1 MNKKKNFH
9 PKQPYRSDRQRRA
22 RRSVHNSLLPVWIA
36 RIPVVQK
43 FRKLSR
49 RRKIVLAGWTGA
61 SVLVAIALFTTV
73 YFANTLGSKERIM
86 NRNKTGVTLVDKNDK
101 KFYSFYNAHSST
113 IIPLDQ
119 VSDSTKQ
126 ALIASED
133 KNFYEHGG
141 FSVPGIANA
150 VWENVRPGG
159 LDNGGST
166 LTQQLVKNALLSE
179 QRSFLRKYQE
189 LVLSVEIERR
199 YSKDEILE
207 MYLNSVYF
215 GEGAF
220 GIQDAAQTYFGV
232 DAKDLTTAQASMLV
246 GVLPAPSAY
255 SPVSGSP
262 EKAKKRQS
270 YVLTQMQ
277 ELGYISTDQKNQAL
291 AEQLAYAPPKPDE
304 ELKAPHFALMVRDA
318 LVDKYGE
325 EKVARSGFVVKTT
338 LDLDWQGVAE
348 DAVATQVARLARS
361 GVSNGATVVLD
372 SRTGEVRALVGSAD
386 WSNEQFGKF
395 NAATANRQPGS
406 SFKPLVYG
414 TGIENRDF
422 SAATVFKDEETDFGG
437 GYKPKN
443 YDLRFH
449 GDVTTRTAL
458 ANSYNIPAVKA
469 LQKAGID
476 ETIETAENFGITTID
491 AKNNP
496 GLAMALGTEVV
507 PLTQMTDAY
516 ATFANGGQ
524 HNDLTLYT
532 TITDKND
539 KTVFTYKPKNDRAM
553 SEQAAY
559 IMSSMLSDNVARA
572 PTFGSSLTLSGG
584 RAAAVKTGT
593 TEDYRDALT
602 IGYTPTVT
610 TGVWIGN
617 NDNSPMSRVAG
628 SAGAGPI
635 WRTVM
640 NQVLSGSPKE
650 EFAKPETLTARL
662 ICRSNGALAKSTGS
676 NTITEYFRP
685 GTLPT
690 ATCNERSSEPAP
702 VKVVPNPTPET
713 PKPEKPNTGDGN
725 DGDTGDTTD
734 TGDTGTDTGTGTGTG
749 TPVQTNSFNPNRR
762 HNNT

>member
-1 MNKKKNFH
+1 MNKKQFH
-9 PKQPYRSDRQRRA
+9 PKQPYKPDRQRRA
-22 RRSVHNSLLPVWIA
+22 RRSVHNSVLPVWVA
-36 RIPVVQK
+36 RIPAVQK
-43 FRKLSR
+43 FRRLSR
-49 RRKIVLAGWTGA
+49 RRKILLVGWSGA

-101 KFYSFYNAHSST
+101 PIYSFYNAHSST
-113 IIPLDQ
+113 IIPLNQ
-119 VSDSTKQ
+119 VSDATKQ

-133 KNFYEHGG
+133 KNFYHHGG
-141 FSVPGIANA
+141 FSVPGIGQA
-150 VWENVRPGG
+150 VWENIRPGG

-189 LVLSVEIERR
+189 LVLSIEIERR

-262 EKAKKRQS
+262 EKAKIRQK
-270 YVLTQMQ
+270 YVLKQMQ
-277 ELGYISTDQKNQAL
+277 EQGYITKDQQSQAL
-291 AEQLAYAPPKPDE
+291 TEQLTYAPPKPEE
-304 ELKAPHFALMVRDA
+304 ELKAPHFALMVKDA
-318 LVDKYGE
+318 LVKKYGE

-338 LDLDWQGVAE
+338 LDIDWQHIAE
-348 DAVATQVARLARS
+348 DAVSKQVARLSRS

-386 WSNEQFGKF
+386 WNNEQFGKF

-443 YDLRFH
+443 YDLRWH
-449 GDVTTRTAL
+449 GEVTARTAL
-458 ANSYNIPAVKA
+458 ANSYNIPAIKA
-469 LQKAGID
+469 LQKAGIE
-476 ETIETAENFGITTID
+476 ETIKTTKDFGITTID
-491 AKNNP
+491 AKNDP

-516 ATFANGGQ
+516 ATFANTGR
-524 HNDLTLYT
+524 HNELTLYT
-532 TITDKND
+532 SITDKND
-539 KTVFTYKPKNDRAM
+539 RTVFTYKPKNKQVISDQT
-553 SEQAAY
+553 SY

-635 WRTVM
+635 WRSVM

-650 EFAKPETLTARL
+650 EFTKPDTLTERL
-662 ICRSNGALAKSTGS
+662 ICRSNGALAQNTGS
-676 NTITEYFRP
+676 NTMTEYFRP

-690 ATCNERSSEPAP
+690 KTCNERSSEPAP
-702 VKVVPNPTPET
+702 VKVVPNPEPET
-713 PKPEKPNTGDGN
+713 PKPEPPTTSGGTDGN
-725 DGDTGDTTD
+725 TDTTD
-734 TGDTGTDTGTGTGTG
+734 TPTDTGTNTSN
-749 TPVQTNSFNPNRR
+749 PVQTNNFNPNQR
-762 HNNT
+762 HNNP